1 LQTTAAEEMMTY
13 LHTSAFALAAL
24 LSLAACD
31 DAARDREAALPGG
44 EAGDATPA
52 AERPSD
58 QIRVADLVGDPQR
71 YVGQTVTVEADV
83 EEVWTPYAFSLDED
97 APLDQDL
104 LVFSPKATHLA
115 AIDDQWIDNR
125 ARVTGTVR
133 IMSVAE
139 LEREIGWD
147 LDPELEAELED
158 VRPVLIASTV
168 VRANAPQ

>member
-1 LQTTAAEEMMTY
+1 MTH
-13 LHTSAFALAAL
+13 LHTSALGLAAL
-24 LSLAACD
+24 LSLAACGE
-31 DAARDREAALPGG
+31 AARDREAARPGG
-44 EAGDATPA
+44 EAGDAMPA
-52 AERPSD
+52 ADRPPG
-58 QIRVADLVGDPQR
+58 QIRVADLVGNPQR

-97 APLDQDL
+97 APLAGGVDRDL
-104 LVFSPKATHLA
+104 LVFSPKAANLA
-115 AIDDQWIDNR
+115 AIDDRWIDNR

-133 IMSVAE
+133 TMSVVE

-168 VRANAPQ
+168 ARADAAQ